1 MKTLRPALTQ
11 NWHVRGVRGRP
22 RRRVA
27 TVAVAIAV
35 LVLAIGS
42 PGGLAAGGG
51 TYRNPLEPAI
61 SGDGIVESCADPTVI
76 RGQEGEGR
84 WYLYCTSDQLSD
96 QDLWRYIKY
105 HAGGLRRSRRFWDP
119 NLNWRENRAAFR
131 YLDRGWHLGR
141 SMDELAPCIGGEWPW
156 YGIRDEDDLW
166 EWMQRTRRC

>member
-1 MKTLRPALTQ
+1 VTTANEISAHEIEESGRAT
-11 NWHVRGVRGRP
+11 WERDFERDYSDYCSSRG
-22 RRRVA
+22 
-27 TVAVAIAV
+27 T
-35 LVLAIGS
+35 
-42 PGGLAAGGG
+42 
-51 TYRNPLEPAI
+51 
-61 SGDGIVESCADPTVI
+61 SGDPLT
-76 RGQEGEGR
+76 
-84 WYLYCTSDQLSD
+84 D